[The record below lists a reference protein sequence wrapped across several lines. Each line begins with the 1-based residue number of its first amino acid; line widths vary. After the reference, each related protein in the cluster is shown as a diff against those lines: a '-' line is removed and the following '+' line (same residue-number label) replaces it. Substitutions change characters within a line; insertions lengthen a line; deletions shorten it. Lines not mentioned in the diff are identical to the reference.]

1 MAYPIRKEI
10 MLKSASKIEDKGNQ
24 WPRNEKGRAVYSS
37 ELFGEN
43 VFSFK
48 QMARSLPKSTFS
60 NFLKQRRG
68 KSKLDQITADAIAH
82 AARVWAMDRGATH
95 FTHWFQPQTGTTAEK
110 HDAFLVMVNTY
121 MQGGDE
127 SFALDALSGS
137 QLLQSEP
144 DASSFPTGGMRST
157 FEARG
162 YTIWDTSSPMF
173 IQEGPN
179 GTMVLYI
186 PSVFIS
192 YNGEALDEKTILLRS
207 TEVISKATKEFLE
220 ILEPHHRV
228 GQVTSTIGLEQ
239 EFFLVDRGMYTLRN
253 DLKITGRTLVGKL
266 PPRHQQLEDHYFGK
280 IPARVLKTLS
290 DVEMDAL
297 KLGIPLKTRHNEAS
311 PAQFEIAPVFEEA
324 SLAVDHNLL
333 TMDLLH
339 KAAYRNGLKVLY
351 HSKPFKGVNGSGKHV
366 NWSLSTDR
374 GENLLDPTVRPENN
388 YRFLLMLMAVLK
400 GIYDYASL
408 LRVAIATS
416 GSEHRLGAAEAPP
429 AITSIFLGDQL
440 SEVLNAL
447 EERRPLKN
455 FSVPQFQSIRVG
467 GTLVDLKVTPL
478 PTIPRDL
485 ADRNRTSPVAFTG
498 DKLEFRALGANQSPS
513 FFVAAINAAVSAALK
528 EITADL
534 KAALG
539 SKPKLTAEDKLSVIR
554 KYINITRP
562 IRFEGDSYSSSWVET
577 AASRGLFNAPDCPS
591 SYLSLKTHK
600 IKTLLTYTLRIF
612 TPSELESRFHILNE
626 RYTNDL
632 LIESNTLYSIVSQ
645 QILPAICSYRSKL
658 SSSALALMS
667 ISADFFTEKLI
678 IDRISPTL
686 RKLVEAND
694 RLAAHISEVEAEHKS
709 GTAESAA
716 EKARRLLYF
725 DLLEVRSHCDLLES
739 MTPDVDWPMPSYA
752 EILLTF

>member
-1 MAYPIRKEI
+1 
-10 MLKSASKIEDKGNQ
+10 MLGSTTKTENKGKM
-24 WPRNEKGRAVYSS
+24 WPRNEKGKAVYPS

-48 QMARSLPKSTFS
+48 QMAKCLPKPTFAS
-60 NFLKQRRG
+60 FLKQRRG
-68 KSKLDQITADAIAH
+68 KSKLDKATADAIAH

-110 HDAFLVMVNTY
+110 HDAFLSLVPTF

-127 SFALDALSGS
+127 SFAIDALSGS

-207 TEVISKATKEFLE
+207 TEVISKAATEFLAT
-220 ILEPHHRV
+220 LEPEQHV
-228 GQVTSTIGLEQ
+228 SQVTATVGLEQ
-239 EFFLVDRGMYTLRN
+239 EFFLVDRRMYTLRN

-290 DVEMDAL
+290 DLELDAI
-297 KLGIPLKTRHNEAS
+297 KLGIPLKTRHNEVS

-339 KAAYRNGLKVLY
+339 KVSHRNGLKVLY

-400 GIYDYASL
+400 GVHDYSSL

-440 SEVLNAL
+440 SEVLNAV
-447 EERRPLKN
+447 EEQRPLKN

-467 GTLVDLKVTPL
+467 GTLVDLKVAPL
-478 PTIPRDL
+478 PNIARDL
-485 ADRNRTSPVAFTG
+485 TDRNRTSPVAFTG
-498 DKLEFRALGANQSPS
+498 NKFEFRALGSNQSPS
-513 FFVAAINAAVSAALK
+513 FLIAMINAAVSAALK
-528 EITADL
+528 DITADL

-554 KYINITRP
+554 KYINITKP
-562 IRFEGDSYSSSWVET
+562 IRFEGDNYSSSWVET
-577 AASRGLFNAPDCPS
+577 AAARGLPNTPDCPS
-591 SYLSLKTHK
+591 SYLALKTPQ
-600 IKTLLTYTLRIF
+600 IKSLLSSTLPILSPT
-612 TPSELESRFHILNE
+612 ELESRFHILNE

-632 LIESNTLYSIVSQ
+632 LIESNTLHSIVSQ
-645 QILPAICSYRSKL
+645 QVLPAAYSYRSKL
-658 SSSALALMS
+658 ATSASALKS
-667 ISADFFTEKLI
+667 ISADFTPEKLALDSFAPALI
-678 IDRISPTL
+678 
-686 RKLVEAND
+686 KLAEVTE
-694 RLAAHISEVEAEHKS
+694 RLGAHISEVEAEHKS
-709 GTAESAA
+709 GTVESTAD
-716 EKARRLLYF
+716 KARKLLYF
-725 DLLEVRSHCDLLES
+725 DLLEVRSQCDLIEA
-739 MTPDVDWPMPSYA
+739 TIPDVDWPMPSYA